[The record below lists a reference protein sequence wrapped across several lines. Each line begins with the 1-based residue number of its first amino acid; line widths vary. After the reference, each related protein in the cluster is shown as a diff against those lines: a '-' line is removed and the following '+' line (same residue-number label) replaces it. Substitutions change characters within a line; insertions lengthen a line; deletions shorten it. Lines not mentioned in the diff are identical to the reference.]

1 MNSRLS
7 PEKKGLLIPE
17 ANISC
22 QDLKPDQV
30 IGILGHPELSF
41 WVTLHYR
48 LQSGRKFKRG
58 ESSLKNLSIKGSTGL
73 FFGF

>member
-1 MNSRLS
+1 MNRKKVSELINSRLS
-7 PEKKGLLIPE
+7 PEKKGLPIPE

-41 WVTLHYR
+41 LGHFTL
-48 LQSGRKFKRG
+48 SPTARK
-58 ESSLKNLSIKGSTGL
+58 EI
-73 FFGF
+73 